1 MSTHSDRTAPAGSG
15 FPSSSAGVELQDL
28 LNLARDKSVAGR
40 TALVKALGDLFY
52 DSHSELSDDE
62 RLIMGEI
69 LQRLI
74 GDVEGVVR
82 KALAETLS
90 GIPEAPPQVIS
101 ALAND
106 AIDIAYPILL
116 ESSVL
121 QDIELVEIIRHRTHE
136 HQLAIAMRGSVSE
149 VVSEALVDTDD
160 NDVIRTLVENR
171 GAVISDDTMERIVD
185 RSEDQKDLQDPLLRR
200 NELSP
205 TLAKRMYW
213 WVSAA
218 LRKSI
223 VERFDVDSIEL
234 DKSIERAVKDLMG
247 EPISKAANVDNVDGM
262 IRQLVAAGKVTPQ
275 LMIQTLR
282 QGEIGLFEEMLAG
295 LSNLNTKLVRR
306 FVFEPGG
313 EALAILC
320 KSLNIF
326 KPDFAS
332 IFLLSRSAR
341 PGDKVVDPSELAR
354 VLDLYDRIKN
364 DTAVKV
370 VEHWRLDPDYL
381 FALKQL
387 NAQKNPAEAAATA

>member
-1 MSTHSDRTAPAGSG
+1 MATKLNPNEPLLAGL
-15 FPSSSAGVELQDL
+15 PIDNPEDL
-28 LNLARDKSVAGR
+28 HTLLSLARDKSVEGR

-52 DSHSELSDDE
+52 DSHSELSEDE
-62 RLIMGEI
+62 RNLMGDI

-74 GDVEGVVR
+74 GDVESVVR

-90 GIPEAPPQVIS
+90 GIPDAPPQIIN

-106 AIDIAYPILL
+106 ALEIAYPILI

-121 QDIELVEIIRHRTHE
+121 QDMELVEIIRHRTAE
-136 HQLAIAMRGSVSE
+136 HQLAIAMRETVSE
-149 VVSEALVDTDD
+149 TVSDALVDTDN

-171 GAVISDDTMERIVD
+171 GARISGETLEKIVD
-185 RSEDQKDLQDPLLRR
+185 RSESQLDLQSPLLQR

-223 VERFDVDSIEL
+223 VERFDIDSVEL

-247 EPISKAANVDNVDGM
+247 EPIAKAENADNTDHM
-262 IRQLVAAGKVTPQ
+262 IKSLIGAGKVTPA

-282 QGEIGLFEEMLAG
+282 QGEIALFEEMLSG
-295 LSNLNTKLVRR
+295 LSNLNAKLVRR

-320 KSLNIF
+320 RALEVM

-341 PGDKVVDPSELAR
+341 PGDKVVDPSELTR
-354 VLDLYDRIKN
+354 VLDLYDRIKLE
-364 DTAVKV
+364 TAQKV

-381 FALKQL
+381 FALKQV
-387 NAQKNPAEAAATA
+387 NAQTKKAVA

>member
-1 MSTHSDRTAPAGSG
+1 MSEPKASPAGN
-15 FPSSSAGVELQDL
+15 PANAEESASTELQEL
-28 LNLARDKSVAGR
+28 LNLARNKSVEGR
-40 TALVKALGDLFY
+40 TTLVKALGDLFY
-52 DSHSELSDDE
+52 DSHSELSQDE
-62 RLIMGEI
+62 RNLMGDI
-69 LQRLI
+69 LERLI

-90 GIPEAPPQVIS
+90 GLPESPPSVLK

-106 AIDIAYPILL
+106 AIDIAYPILI
-116 ESSVL
+116 ESAVL
-121 QDIELVEIIRHRTHE
+121 QDMELVEIIRHRTHE
-136 HQLAIAMRGSVSE
+136 HQLAIAMRGTVSE
-149 VVSEALVDTDD
+149 TVSDALVETDN
-160 NDVIRTLVENR
+160 NDVIRTLIENR
-171 GAVISDDTMERIVD
+171 GASISGETMELIVD
-185 RSEDQKDLQDPLLRR
+185 RSQTQSDLQDPLLRR
-200 NELSP
+200 NEMSP
-205 TLAKRMYW
+205 ILAKKMYW

-247 EPISKAANVDNVDGM
+247 EPIAKAANVGGVDGM
-262 IRQLVAAGKVTPQ
+262 IKQLIAAGKVTPQ

-295 LSNLNTKLVRR
+295 LSDLNNKLVRR

-320 KSLNIF
+320 KSLNIL

-354 VLDLYDRIKN
+354 VIDLYGRIKL
-364 DTAVKV
+364 DTAAKV

-387 NAQKNPAEAAATA
+387 NAQRQAETSVAAQ